1 MIAFILGFIAC
12 AAIYTFFPALAVYP
26 SQWLRDAWAR
36 LHK

>member
-1 MIAFILGFIAC
+1 MISFAIGFIAC
-12 AAIYTFFPALAVYP
+12 AVLYTFCPPLAVFP